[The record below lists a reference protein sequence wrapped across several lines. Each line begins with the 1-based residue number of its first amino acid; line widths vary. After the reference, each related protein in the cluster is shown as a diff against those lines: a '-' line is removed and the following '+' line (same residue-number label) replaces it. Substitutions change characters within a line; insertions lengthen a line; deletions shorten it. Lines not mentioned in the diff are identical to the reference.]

1 MAQDSDQ
8 ESLSPSARQLLM
20 DKRDSCSSASSKI
33 ETSHG
38 SSLNP
43 RFQQLKKWIGVPKN
57 KRTILFWATV
67 STGYVE
73 LALKIVTL
81 VLICELANENVKRAA
96 WIVFT
101 SINILLLSLSLLLLQ
116 CRRYYIHKKIRRAR
130 TPAKE
135 DKERLL
141 KSNEDEDATVA
152 REISGFWSRLGFLYN
167 MFAATFI
174 LITSVVFLANTSSHI
189 LTQSSYTTRAALV
202 IGFQASDCALA
213 AVFLI
218 FSVLYECLSFAMV
231 AQALTVVI
239 SVIKLLISIL
249 CIWANQV
256 SRILSYP
263 ENTYLDDRILDLLS
277 DIKSFT
283 YFGII
288 IGFAAGVGF
297 VTGLSLDAT
306 NRLSDLGS
314 TVSMTYIISSGISF
328 CISAV
333 YFGLSCH
340 EIRQFST
347 DVISL
352 RDVLLANV
360 LVSFVAM
367 VLSIGGIVAM
377 MKVRQRPNTQL
388 LVEEYDLSKLSD
400 DQLEVWARLIDVYN
414 KEESS
419 NPDTAAGRE
428 AISLLKAYTVS
439 PMQSMNCRVLR
450 IYDSGAKCYEKIR
463 AWDRLDNNEAFGD
476 DESIL
481 LPNKKETLVNEKAED
496 SKGQGLSKNAAKRAK
511 LKAAK
516 KAAKK
521 ATGGDPVNTVHE
533 QMQQSPEEIKR
544 DTEFRNDLIATE
556 ALVLLTSIENYDL
569 LSSSSNTWYGKIA
582 GRLIGADSPFK
593 LTCIRLGLLATHWPF
608 RQAMLFT
615 AHTRK
620 PNARAAAICRAVAAY
635 NKGLPRSKRC
645 TMILNPTVAHRG
657 MEQAL
662 RPSGWAAVPLPPSH
676 VIDLR
681 PYANHTLQEY
691 LKKIKYRDQSKNFKR
706 AGGEAIETTDFSTE
720 NCTTAI
726 DLWWNIASKRL
737 ADGNT
742 SVLANPTVNF
752 LKSLGTAQ
760 NEKGYRSLLFLKVDG
775 KIIASAV
782 LFRLGDT
789 ITSDIQGLDHEY
801 ARQYNAYFVMM
812 QETISLALKSGL
824 KFVDFGPTTS
834 QPKMAI
840 GCKEIYLFGGI
851 YARPPLSWGISLFSG
866 NVHVDE

>member
-1 MAQDSDQ
+1 MVRDVDQ
-8 ESLSPSARQLLM
+8 ESLSPFTLRLLIG
-20 DKRDSCSSASSKI
+20 KRDSCSSTSSKS
-33 ETSHG
+33 EGGLG
-38 SSLNP
+38 SNFNP
-43 RFQQLKKWIGVPKN
+43 RFQQLKRWIGVPKN
-57 KRTILFWATV
+57 KRTVLFWATV
-67 STGYVE
+67 STGYLQ
-73 LALKIVTL
+73 LALKIVSL
-81 VLICELANENVKRAA
+81 ILICELNNVNVKRAA
-96 WIVFT
+96 WIAFT
-101 SINILLLSLSLLLLQ
+101 STNILLLALSLVLLQ
-116 CRRYYIHKKIRRAR
+116 CKRYYPHKKLEVIKTLAN
-130 TPAKE
+130 E
-135 DKERLL
+135 DKEKLL
-141 KSNEDEDATVA
+141 KSKEEEDTEGK
-152 REISGFWSRLGFLYN
+152 EISGFWSRLGFLYN
-167 MFAATFI
+167 MFSATFI
-174 LITSVVFLANTSSHI
+174 VITSVVFLANTSSHI
-189 LTQSSYTTRAALV
+189 LTQTTYSTQAAV
-202 IGFQASDCALA
+202 EIGFQSSDCALA
-213 AVFLI
+213 AVFLC

-239 SVIKLLISIL
+239 SVMKLLISIL

-256 SRILSYP
+256 YRILSYP
-263 ENTYLDDRILDLLS
+263 ENFYLDDRILQLLS
-277 DIKSFT
+277 EIKSFT

-288 IGFAAGVGF
+288 IGFASGVGF
-297 VTGLSLDAT
+297 VTGLSLDAS

-333 YFGLSCH
+333 YFGLSCYD
-340 EIRQFST
+340 IKQFSS
-347 DVISL
+347 DVITL

-377 MKVRQRPNTQL
+377 LKVRKRPNTYL
-388 LVEEYDLSKLSD
+388 MVEEYDLSKLSQ
-400 DQLEVWARLIDVYN
+400 DQLDVWARLIDVYN

-419 NPDTAAGRE
+419 NPDTAAGCE
-428 AISLLKAYTVS
+428 AISLLKAYADS
-439 PMQSMNCRVLR
+439 PMQTMNCRVLR
-450 IYDSGAKCYEKIR
+450 IYDAGTKAYEKIR
-463 AWDRLDNNEAFGD
+463 AWERLDNNDAFGD
-476 DESIL
+476 DESIS
-481 LPNKKETLVNEKAED
+481 LPNKKENLVNEKADD

-516 KAAKK
+516 KAANN
-521 ATGGDPVNTVHE
+521 ATGGNPANTVRE
-533 QMQQSPEEIKR
+533 QLQQSSEKIKR

-569 LSSSSNTWYGKIA
+569 LSSSANTWYGKLA
-582 GRLIGADSPFK
+582 GRLIGAESPFK

-615 AHTRK
+615 SHTRK
-620 PNARAAAICRAVAAY
+620 PNARAAAICRAIADY
-635 NKGLPRSKRC
+635 NKVLPRSKRC

-662 RPSGWAAVPLPPSH
+662 RPSGWSSVPLPPSH

-681 PYANHTLQEY
+681 PYANNTLQEY
-691 LKKIKYRDQSKNFKR
+691 LKKIKYRDQSKNFR
-706 AGGEAIETTDFSTE
+706 RGGGQAIETTDFSTE

-726 DLWWNIASKRL
+726 DLWWNIASKRI

-742 SVLANPTVNF
+742 SVLANPTVDF
-752 LKSLGTAQ
+752 LKSLGTSQ
-760 NEKGYRSLLFLKVDG
+760 NEKGYRSLLFLKVDN

-801 ARQYNAYFVMM
+801 ARQYNGYFVMM

-851 YARPPLSWGISLFSG
+851 YARPPLSWGINLFSG